1 VRAWTL
7 PMNAP
12 TTVQLTGV
20 LEDRYTHN
28 AYFIKRQFAKLLG
41 AAIRIYGPQGQ
52 LLLYVEQK
60 AFKLKEDIRVYTDE
74 KKTREVLSIKSRH
87 VIDFSATYDVFDNA
101 TGEHV
106 GSLRRQGLKSAFLRD
121 EWDVLDRN
129 GAPFATVIEDNV
141 LLALARRFLEFA
153 SLVPQNYDMLA
164 GGQRIMD
171 LRQRFNP
178 FLYHMDIVFMG
189 DTRVIDRRLGLAA
202 GILLALIEGRQ
213 G

>member
-1 VRAWTL
+1 
-7 PMNAP
+7 MNAP
-12 TTVQLTGV
+12 TVVHQSGV

-41 AAIRIYGPQGQ
+41 SAIRIYGPQGQ

-74 KKTREVLSIKSRH
+74 KKTREVISIKARH
-87 VIDFSATYDVFDNA
+87 VMDFAATYDVFDNA
-101 TGEHV
+101 NNELV
-106 GSLRRQGLKSAFLRD
+106 GSLKRHGLKSAFIRD

-129 GAPFATVIEDNV
+129 GAQIATVIEDSM
-141 LLALARRFLEFA
+141 LLALIRRFLTN
-153 SLVPQNYDMLA
+153 LIPQNYDMLS
-164 GGQRIMD
+164 GGQRVMD

-178 FLYHMDIVFMG
+178 FLYHMDVVFTG
-189 DTRVIDRRLGLAA
+189 DTRMMDRRLGLAA

-213 G
+213 S

>member
-1 VRAWTL
+1 
-7 PMNAP
+7 MNAP
-12 TTVQLTGV
+12 TTVHLSGV

-28 AYFIKRQFAKLLG
+28 AYFIKRQWAKLLG
-41 AAIRIYGPQGQ
+41 AAIRIYGPQGHM
-52 LLLYVEQK
+52 LLYVEQK

-74 KKTREVLSIKSRH
+74 KKTREVLSIKARQ

-101 TGEHV
+101 NGEHV
-106 GSLRRQGLKSAFLRD
+106 GSLRRHGLKSAFLRD

-129 GAPFATVIEDNV
+129 GVPMATVIEDSL
-141 LLALARRFLEFA
+141 LLALVRRLLTNF
-153 SLVPQNYDMLA
+153 VPQNYDMIA

-178 FLYHMDIVFMG
+178 FLYHMDVVFMG
-189 DTRVIDRRLGLAA
+189 DTRIIDRRLGLAA

-213 G
+213 S

>member
-1 VRAWTL
+1 
-7 PMNAP
+7 MNAP
-12 TTVQLTGV
+12 TVVHQSGV

-41 AAIRIYGPQGQ
+41 SAIRIYGPQGH

-74 KKTREVLSIKSRH
+74 KKTREVLSIKARQ
-87 VIDFSATYDVFDNA
+87 VMDFAATYDVFDNA
-101 TGEHV
+101 NNELV
-106 GSLRRQGLKSAFLRD
+106 GSLKRHGLRSAFLRD

-129 GAPFATVIEDNV
+129 GAQIATVIEDNM

-153 SLVPQNYDMLA
+153 NLVPQNYDMLM

-178 FLYHMDIVFMG
+178 FLYHMDVVFMG
-189 DTRVIDRRLGLAA
+189 DTRMIDRRLGLAA

-213 G
+213 S